1 MYTLYPVGNLKLLK
15 VSGTSSRE
23 KLDANWRKAGTN
35 FNLHL
40 PLTAEENGNPLQ
52 YSCLE
57 NSMDRGAWRAT
68 VHGVAK
74 VRHDLATKPLP
85 PNHKPFL
92 SPEEYNWI
100 QSLCNITDCRVFAIQ
115 SYSTYKELGC
125 CEPSSRENTVNRLS
139 SCNDSGVG
147 WSDKHFKA
155 NGVTVFSDIK
165 EKTLLVNR
173 NIGNLS
179 RGIEDGVEEVSL
191 G

>member
-1 MYTLYPVGNLKLLK
+1 MQETACNTGNPGLIP
-15 VSGTSSRE
+15 VSGRSPGE
-23 KLDANWRKAGTN
+23 G
-35 FNLHL
+35 
-40 PLTAEENGNPLQ
+40 NGNPLQ
-52 YSCLE
+52 YSCME
-57 NSMDRGAWRAT
+57 NPMNRGAWQAT

-173 NIGNLS
+173 NIFYPS
-179 RGIEDGVEEVSL
+179 AEISYVSVH
-191 G
+191 